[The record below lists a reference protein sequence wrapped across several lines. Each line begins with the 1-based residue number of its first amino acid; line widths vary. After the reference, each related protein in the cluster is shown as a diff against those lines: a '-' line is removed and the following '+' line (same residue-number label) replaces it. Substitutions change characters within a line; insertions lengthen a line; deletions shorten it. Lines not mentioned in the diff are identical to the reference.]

1 MGRLRLRLTS
11 FGGQFLAG
19 IAAQGLP
26 LQFALEF
33 LFPLLLL
40 VEVLLPLFELEIP
53 LHRAGFRSKWW
64 PPPERAGGVS

>member
-11 FGGQFLAG
+11 VRGHLIGGVSALGF
-19 IAAQGLP
+19 P
-26 LQFALEF
+26 LQLALEF

-53 LHRAGFRSKWW
+53 LHRAGFQSEWW
-64 PPPERAGGVS
+64 VPPERAGGVS